1 MSSQEIKN
9 QKKPQS
15 VKVGVA
21 NLVKR
26 KARRGTGRNIK
37 VKGDRISLKALALIS
52 SWNKYSN
59 QSIISKVYHKI
70 VNSIRRI

>member
-1 MSSQEIKN
+1 MPSQKEKN
-9 QKKPQS
+9 QRKPQS
-15 VKVGVA
+15 AKAGVA

-26 KARRGTGRNIK
+26 RARRGTGRNIK